1 MVLKGDAK
9 REYQRIYMREYM
21 RKRRQKD
28 HEDLIVARLDYA
40 KAKARTD
47 GLRSFYAER
56 EADRQFNEEAALMVL
71 GPVTDDAEGYDKLL
85 TVAKHRGYSRAW
97 AAHRFRERFGHWPP
111 RIAK

>member
-1 MVLKGDAK
+1 MTK
-9 REYQRIYMREYM
+9 I
-21 RKRRQKD
+21 
-28 HEDLIVARLDYA
+28 DYA

-56 EADRQFNEEAALMVL
+56 EAERQFNEEAALMVL

-85 TVAKHRGYSRAW
+85 TVAKHKGYSRGW

-111 RIAK
+111 RLTK